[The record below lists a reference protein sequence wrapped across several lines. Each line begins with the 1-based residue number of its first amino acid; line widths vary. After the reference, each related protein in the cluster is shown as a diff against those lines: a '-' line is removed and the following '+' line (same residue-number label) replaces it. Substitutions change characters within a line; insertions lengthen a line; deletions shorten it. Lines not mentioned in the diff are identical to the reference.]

1 VSTRK
6 IDVMRQKPLI
16 PMTKGDYSMRSRFS
30 GLMVIIGLSLS
41 AVLNLSAAD
50 HPAANPSADGATV
63 GMARKTG
70 NIASNLL
77 VECSGID
84 VSMIRDDLLWA
95 INDSGDGPYLY
106 ALGIDGR
113 DRGRVGITKAV
124 NRDWE
129 DLATFQWQGRA
140 MILVADTGDN
150 RERYGT
156 YRFYIVEEPRL
167 AGERFDPSAVA
178 DLAWTVAFSYPD
190 HGHDAEA
197 VTVDPTGGQ
206 ILVLTKRDTPPLLFS
221 LPLKPAAMDD
231 PLVARRIAIIAQ
243 IPPPTTN
250 DLLYP
255 YGRFRSQPTA
265 MDLTPDGLKMVVLTY
280 KHAYVFNRAAGDAW
294 EAITSVSPVM
304 IPLPLAQNTHGFG
317 QREAACFSQDAE
329 RLLVT
334 SEGQHAAIYQFKAD
348 SRR

>member
-1 VSTRK
+1 MHARLA
-6 IDVMRQKPLI
+6 R
-16 PMTKGDYSMRSRFS
+16 
-30 GLMVIIGLSLS
+30 LMAMISLSLS

-50 HPAANPSADGATV
+50 HPAANPSVDGAAV
-63 GMARKTG
+63 GMVRKTG
-70 NIASNLL
+70 SIASDRL

-113 DRGRVGITKAV
+113 DRGRVRIAGAV

-156 YRFYIVEEPRL
+156 YRLYIVEEPRL
-167 AGERFDPSAVA
+167 SGERFDPSAVA
-178 DLAWTVAFSYPD
+178 DVAWTVAFTYPN

-206 ILVLTKRDTPPLLFS
+206 ILILTKRDTPLLLFS

-231 PLVARRIAIIAQ
+231 PLMARRIASIDQ
-243 IPPPTTN
+243 IPPPTAN

-265 MDLTPDGLKMVVLTY
+265 MDLSPDGLKMVVLTY
-280 KHAYVFNRAAGDAW
+280 KHAYVFLRAPDDAW
-294 EAITSVSPVM
+294 EGISGSPPVM
-304 IPLPLAQNTHGFG
+304 IPLPLPQDTRDLV
-317 QREAACFSQDAE
+317 QREAACFSRDADW
-329 RLLVT
+329 LYIT
-334 SEGQHAAIYQFKAD
+334 SEGQHAGLYRFKVD